1 MNSEKWKVILCSA
14 INLSIVPF
22 LLSTGLRKLVC
33 ARSLVKSFV
42 KSTDLYAGLI
52 RLAICHVWHWCPLAS
67 GQHPLFSLP
76 ISPASPFQH
85 PLIPPNSTLKCLS
98 CTELCSRPSPHS
110 YPSSRFQQLPISSYS
125 QILSTA
131 HPSSI
136 HARAHTH
143 THTYTQG
150 PSQNLLWTL
159 QTKLTIFLHR
169 SLTTSILLPSN
180 YGTSIVCVSKHML
193 WNLIELGLTPRYTTY
208 LAMDLGQVT

>member
-136 HARAHTH
+136 HACAHTH
-143 THTYTQG
+143 THTHIHRGLLRTFFGHSKLNSPFSSTDLWLLQFCCQATMG
-150 PSQNLLWTL
+150 P
-159 QTKLTIFLHR
+159 
-169 SLTTSILLPSN
+169 
-180 YGTSIVCVSKHML
+180 V
-193 WNLIELGLTPRYTTY
+193 
-208 LAMDLGQVT
+208 